1 MFQSSEKNK
10 GRYFMCDFMSSWIVT
25 APTQE
30 SKWEGYSRTRSSQQV
45 LVQRSP
51 WSIMKQSTV
60 PRFIIATSVI
70 LGKLPIIEWKIKLVF
85 AIQVFSFNQTNFSKC
100 TSVSRWTMSLSSFGQ
115 PMPPSCAFFAT
126 FIVSSIGKNI
136 VALIN
141 CQKKF
146 QALVL
151 KKRTVNINVKVKYCI
166 LLPGS

>member
-1 MFQSSEKNK
+1 MNDPHLRKDTHLFWSLKQL
-10 GRYFMCDFMSSWIVT
+10 DSSWCGITWGMPSSNWCQLSLVCIGEGNST
-25 APTQE
+25 SQFSPGPTN
-30 SKWEGYSRTRSSQQV
+30 TQQ
-45 LVQRSP
+45 
-51 WSIMKQSTV
+51 
-60 PRFIIATSVI
+60 I
-70 LGKLPIIEWKIKLVF
+70 LGKLLIIEWKIKLVF

-141 CQKKF
+141 CQKEF

-151 KKRTVNINVKVKYCI
+151 KKRTVNINVKVGKYCI